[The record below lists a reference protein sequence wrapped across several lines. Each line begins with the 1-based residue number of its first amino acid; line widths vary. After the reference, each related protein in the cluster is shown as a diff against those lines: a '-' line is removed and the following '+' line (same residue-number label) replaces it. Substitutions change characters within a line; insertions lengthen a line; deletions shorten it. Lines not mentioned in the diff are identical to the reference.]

1 MPRLARRRL
10 TSQFCKVDLHDL
22 KDGGWCMYLPAGFVR
37 ATEDS
42 VSIDWRGYQFVIPLA
57 RTFPHLGGTRFW
69 FECPQCRGRARIVYT
84 PSFVCR
90 VCRGLLHPS
99 TRQSRLDRARARAM
113 QIRRKL
119 GGTGALLEAF
129 PSRPPGMKHTTWL
142 RMRAKAAHAEQTANV
157 LTMGFLERLSR
168 EKVLCRGR
176 VRPAQTSAPADRL
189 AGGSGPNRPRARSRP

>member
-37 ATEDS
+37 ATDDL
-42 VSIDWRGYQFVIPLA
+42 VLIDWRGYQFLIPLV
-57 RTFPHLGGTRFW
+57 RTFPHLGGTRFR

-119 GGTGALLEAF
+119 GGTGALFEAF

-142 RMRAKAAHAEQTANV
+142 RMRAKAAHAEQTADA
-157 LTMGFLERLSR
+157 LTMRFLERLSR
-168 EKVLCRGR
+168 GR
-176 VRPAQTSAPADRL
+176 RFSAA
-189 AGGSGPNRPRARSRP
+189 AECA